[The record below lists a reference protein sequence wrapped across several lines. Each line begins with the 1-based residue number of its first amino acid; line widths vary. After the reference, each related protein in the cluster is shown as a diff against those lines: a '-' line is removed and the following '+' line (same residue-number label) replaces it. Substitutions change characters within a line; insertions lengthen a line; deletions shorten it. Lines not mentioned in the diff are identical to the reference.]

1 MVDTVVLEKGLEK
14 QEFFRHEIYPRPTSA
29 VGVDIQV
36 SDSEVVLRFR
46 QELEPNCRYVVVVT
60 PEVKARDGS
69 AVSDLWVSYFTSKYS
84 PAYATVREVV
94 SELSFASGVFTPNL
108 VLQRIRDA
116 SLLADHLTNNEE
128 ERKEVPYTVR
138 QFVRYKAAHDL
149 LWQLV
154 AGRLL
159 EAESYALGD
168 MRVDK
173 RPPDLDELLGRLA
186 EQVEYWKRE
195 MLGTSAYPAP
205 RWVVKSYSYNPQPVT
220 PRTF

>member
-1 MVDTVVLEKGLEK
+1 MDTVVLEKGLER
-14 QEFFRHEIYPRPTSA
+14 QEFFRHEIYPRPASA

-36 SDSEVVLRFR
+36 NGSEVVLRFK

-60 PEVKARDGS
+60 PKVKARDGS

-94 SELSFASGVFTPNL
+94 SELSFASGMLTPNL

-116 SLLADHLTNNEE
+116 SLLADHLTNTKE
-128 ERKEVPYTVR
+128 ERKEVPYEVR
-138 QFVRYKAAHDL
+138 QFVRFKAAYDL
-149 LWQLV
+149 LWQLG
-154 AGRLL
+154 AGRVL

-173 RPPDLDELLGRLA
+173 RPPDLEELLGGLA
-186 EQVEYWKRE
+186 EQAEYWERE
-195 MLGTSAYPAP
+195 MLGASAYPAP
-205 RWVVKSYSYNPQPVT
+205 TWAVKSYSYNPQPVT